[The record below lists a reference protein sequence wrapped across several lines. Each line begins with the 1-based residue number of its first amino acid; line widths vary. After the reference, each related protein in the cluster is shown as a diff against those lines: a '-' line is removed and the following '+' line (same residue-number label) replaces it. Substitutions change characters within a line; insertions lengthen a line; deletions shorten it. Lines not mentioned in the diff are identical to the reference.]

1 MENTLRKLRHS
12 WEVSS
17 HSSELTL
24 KNVQN
29 CDKMGYFR
37 GPDIPR
43 YVNNYHCGKGVEAAF
58 GTSIEGVG

>member
-29 CDKMGYFR
+29 CDKMDYFR
-37 GPDIPR
+37 DADTP
-43 YVNNYHCGKGVEAAF
+43 
-58 GTSIEGVG
+58 